1 MIYTGIDVVDV
12 ERIQRAVERWGD
24 RFVQRVFSPAEAA
37 LCRGRAESLA
47 GRWAAKEAVA
57 KLLGVGLRG
66 IGGAGGVAFHD
77 IETLADAHGRP
88 IVILHG
94 AAQSRV
100 RELRIDSIS
109 LSLSHDHGLAIAVVV
124 AIVLSSPVTR
134 RRMPW

>member
-12 ERIQRAVERWGD
+12 ERIRRAVERWGD
-24 RFVQRVFSPAEAA
+24 RFVRRVFSPAEAA

-47 GRWAAKEAVA
+47 GRWAAKEAAA

-66 IGGAGGVAFHD
+66 IGGAGGIAFHD
-77 IETLADAHGRP
+77 IETLADARGRP

-94 AAQSRV
+94 AAQARA
-100 RELRIDSIS
+100 RELRIDGIS
-109 LSLSHDHGLAIAVVV
+109 LSLSHDRGLAIAI
-124 AIVLSSPVTR
+124 AIALSSPATR

>member
-12 ERIQRAVERWGD
+12 ERIRRAVGRWGN

-37 LCRGRAESLA
+37 LCNGRAESLA
-47 GRWAAKEAVA
+47 ARWAAKEAIA

-77 IETLADAHGRP
+77 IETLADACGRP
-88 IVILHG
+88 VVILHG
-94 AAQSRV
+94 VARARA

-109 LSLSHDHGLAIAVVV
+109 LSLAHDHGLAIAVAV
-124 AIVLSSPVTR
+124 ALSSPVTR
-134 RRMPW
+134 RRTPW

>member
-12 ERIQRAVERWGD
+12 ERIRRAVGRWGD
-24 RFVQRVFSPAEAA
+24 RFVQRVFSPAETA
-37 LCRGRAESLA
+37 LCNGRAESLA

-77 IETLADAHGRP
+77 IETLADARGRP
-88 IVILHG
+88 VVILHG
-94 AAQSRV
+94 VAQAHA
-100 RELRIDSIS
+100 RELCIDSIS
-109 LSLSHDHGLAIAVVV
+109 LSLSHDHGLAIAVAV
-124 AIVLSSPVTR
+124 AVVLSSPVIR